1 MNGLHVEGDRY
12 ILLNY
17 VMVLS
22 RMSGEI
28 YTYPIIGKIDDFV
41 LDELVHYNAYK
52 HFKELQGEKVDI
64 NVVVYD
70 LRDEDIKKIKSIGDF
85 KIVDAE
91 NYFENLHNYIGDLLD
106 EGKLLVKKKR
116 VFYCENCNTHYSPT
130 DINYEE
136 KEEENLIVRVRIG
149 KRVYFVDKIQSDDE
163 PIGVK
168 INDKDKLIT
177 VKMDRETWIA
187 PQSMRDIWIKN
198 IEIPEKEIK
207 TISTENLK
215 KKVKLTTYVITGNID
230 TGFIV
235 KREEDLYDLKRLI
248 PSYTVIYSVKTKR
261 SVPICP
267 RCGNELK
274 IQENPYLYLRGEK
287 ENIRIGTTESGI
299 KIPLL
304 YCDSCGHM
312 EFGLKIKDCPI
323 CGNVMEIPFFYEL
336 HILPLGA
343 YSHIKSPQEVAFI
356 HQKRLK
362 LMQITDILKLIGVET
377 SKKNIILRQQGGVGD
392 IFHSLLQKRGKFET
406 VKKIDKLK
414 NTLQNLVKYIN
425 IYGKSGVRDQL
436 DQWILHRLE
445 EVKKKVMD
453 SYSKGNFADAFQT
466 IYNFVVLDLSRFYVV
481 IRRREPIVFKSVAD
495 SIRLLYPLS
504 PQFSKSLLE
513 SLGESDMK
521 IKFEETADVKDIKVF
536 KSVIKSIIRFRE
548 KEGIPK
554 REPLKKVVFVSD
566 HANIVREL
574 SSMAMKYANILVFVA
589 TEKWDEMELTIEPNV
604 NAISRMYRA
613 WAPKIAFL
621 LKRKNP
627 KDIMSALMKG
637 GYTMGIEGFIIKI
650 TPDMV
655 NYVEKVPKGYI
666 KIPCHYGALYVNSK
680 RDAST
685 SRIRLSWEVIRRINW
700 MRKDLDLEYDD
711 VIDVAIAT
719 EGYPMR
725 VLKSYV
731 EEIKERTRARSVDF
745 KYMEYAYVVE
755 WPIMN
760 YDITIG
766 INPLFK
772 KWVIKAFQSIPGIAE
787 SKAELLFHMGYG
799 SIYEL
804 MQTPPSE
811 LAEIP
816 GFSLNFAN
824 RIHDY
829 IYKTAFKPKKKG
841 DKEYCPFCGA
851 ELSKEDDFCPKCG
864 APIRIKIEKKEI
876 EEGNAYVAI
885 GDFSKI
891 VTPVLSRFSDERK
904 LLITKEEPEEI
915 KKEFG
920 LKNVSIIWISY
931 VPIGRSIKPKDLR
944 KLIEE
949 IEKFLGKGGK
959 VVIMD
964 SFDFLNTINGF
975 DVMLNFLKTIRE
987 DIKATKSYFFFN
999 VEELE
1004 EESMEKLM
1012 GFVDGEI

>member
-1 MNGLHVEGDRY
+1 
-12 ILLNY
+12 
-17 VMVLS
+17 
-22 RMSGEI
+22 MSGEI
-28 YTYPIIGKIDDFV
+28 YTYPVIGKIDDFV
-41 LDELVHYNAYK
+41 LDELVHYRAFKN
-52 HFKELQGEKVDI
+52 FKEIMGEKVDV

-70 LRDEDIKKIKSIGDF
+70 LRDEDIEKIKNIGDF
-85 KIVDAE
+85 KIVNAE
-91 NYFENLHNYIGDLLD
+91 DYFENLHDYIGDLLD
-106 EGKLLVKKKR
+106 DGKLSVRKKS
-116 VFYCENCNTHYSPT
+116 VFYCGKCDRYYSQ
-130 DINYEE
+130 DEINYEE
-136 KEEENLIVRVRIG
+136 REVEHLVARVRIG
-149 KRVYFVDKIQSDDE
+149 KRVYFVDKIEGNEE

-168 INDKDKLIT
+168 INDKESLIM
-177 VKMDRETWIA
+177 VKMDRETWVA
-187 PQSMRDIWIKN
+187 PQSMKSIWVKN

-207 TISTENLK
+207 TISIENLK
-215 KKVKLTTYVITGNID
+215 KKVKLTAYVITGNLD

-235 KREEDLYDLKRLI
+235 KGEEDLYDLKRLI
-248 PSYTVIYSVKTKR
+248 PSYTVIYSIKTKR
-261 SVPICP
+261 RVPVCP
-267 RCGNELK
+267 DCGNELEK
-274 IQENPYLYLRGEK
+274 REIPYLYLKGEK
-287 ENIRIGTTESGI
+287 EYIRIGINEGGI

-312 EFGLKIKDCPI
+312 EFGMKIKDCPV
-323 CGNVMEIPFFYEL
+323 CGNVMEIPFFYEPY
-336 HILPLGA
+336 ILSLGA
-343 YSHIKSPQEVAFI
+343 YSLVKSPQEIAFI

-362 LMQITDILKLIGVET
+362 FVKIKNILKLLNIEM
-377 SKKNIILRQQGGVGD
+377 SEKNIILRHLGGEGD
-392 IFHSLLQKRGKFET
+392 ASNYLLKKRGKLEA
-406 VKKIDKLK
+406 VRKMDKLK
-414 NTLQNLVKYIN
+414 NALKNLVKYVN
-425 IYGKSGVRDQL
+425 IYGKSEVRDQF
-436 DQWILHRLE
+436 DQWILHTLE
-445 EVKKKVMD
+445 EVKKRVVD
-453 SYSKGNFADAFQT
+453 EYSKGNFPDAFQT
-466 IYNFVVLDLSRFYVV
+466 IYNFVVLDLSRFYVTV
-481 IRRREPIVFKSVAD
+481 RRREPIVFRPVID
-495 SIRLLYPLS
+495 SLRLLYPLA
-504 PQFSKSLLE
+504 PKFVKDLMDF
-513 SLGESDMK
+513 LGESDLK
-521 IKFEETADVKDIKVF
+521 IKFEEVGEVKDMEVF
-536 KSVIKSIIRFRE
+536 RSVMKSIIKFRE
-548 KEGIPK
+548 RNKITK

-566 HANIVREL
+566 RSGIVRDL
-574 SSMAMKYANILVFVA
+574 SSMVMKYANILVFIA

-627 KDIMSALMKG
+627 KDVMSALMKG

-655 NYVEKVPKGYI
+655 KYVEKIPKGYT
-666 KIPCHYGALYVNSK
+666 KIPCKYGALYVNSEQ
-680 RDAST
+680 DNST
-685 SRIRLSWEVIRRINW
+685 SRIRLSREVIRRINW

-719 EGYPMR
+719 EGYPRR

-731 EEIKERTRARSVDF
+731 EEIKERARARNVDF

-755 WPIMN
+755 WPVMN

-804 MQTPPSE
+804 MEAPPSE

-841 DKEYCPFCGA
+841 DKEYCPFCGS
-851 ELSKEDDFCPKCG
+851 ELSPEDDFCPRCG

-876 EEGNAYVAI
+876 EEGNVYAAI
-885 GDFSKI
+885 GEFSKI
-891 VTPVLSRFSDERK
+891 ITPVLSRFGNERK

-915 KKEFG
+915 KKEYG
-920 LKNVSIIWISY
+920 LKNVSVIWISY
-931 VPIGRSIKPKDLR
+931 VPIGRSIKPKDLE
-944 KLIEE
+944 KLQEE

-959 VVIMD
+959 IVITD
-964 SFDFLNTINGF
+964 SFDFLTTINGF
-975 DVMLNFLKTIRE
+975 DTMLDFLKTIRE

-1004 EESMEKLM
+1004 EENMEKLM
-1012 GFVDGEI
+1012 EYVDGQV